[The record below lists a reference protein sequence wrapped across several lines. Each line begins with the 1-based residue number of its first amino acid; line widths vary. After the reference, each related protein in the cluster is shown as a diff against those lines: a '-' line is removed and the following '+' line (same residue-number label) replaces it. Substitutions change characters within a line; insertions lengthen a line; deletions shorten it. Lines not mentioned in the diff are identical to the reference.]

1 MNKTFKTTV
10 AGILLGA
17 TLTTGVA
24 FAEYLH
30 DGTENIQ
37 GDIMTISAPV
47 ETEAAENGVFQPM
60 TKPIYRIF
68 VNDAMLEADT
78 YVDGEHVM
86 LPLRAI
92 CEALGYE
99 VGYDAES
106 TMISLTRGAHYITM
120 YPTKDEYTFSKMA
133 PVSLGIAPQLVD
145 DRTYVP
151 VSFVETIL
159 QSAGCTVDQNGEIR
173 ITDPKKEENTFR
185 AATVLEDAKDGSV
198 LVMDEILGEV
208 LVMISD
214 ETVFQGISLAD
225 LKKDVE
231 FMVEYTSDA
240 VTMSLPAQATAKTVM
255 SVALYEEVN
264 APAEIASVA
273 FEGTISEKGEDFVVV
288 ETKDGEI
295 RLNISDETV
304 IRHNMNRRLYRIDDL
319 EAGMKVSGTH
329 QEAATFSLP
338 PQSAALEIVISE

>member
-1 MNKTFKTTV
+1 MNKTFKTAV
-10 AGILLGA
+10 AGILLAGS
-17 TLTTGVA
+17 LTSGVA

-37 GDIMTISAPV
+37 GDIMTISAPIEV
-47 ETEAAENGVFQPM
+47 EAVENGVFQPM
-60 TKPIYRIF
+60 TKPIYKIF
-68 VNDAMLEADT
+68 VNNEMLDADT

-106 TMISLTRGAHYITM
+106 TMISLVRGAQYITM

-159 QSAGCTVDQNGEIR
+159 QSVGCTVDQNGEIR
-173 ITDPKKEENTFR
+173 ITDPKEEENTYR
-185 AATVLEDAKDGSV
+185 LATLLEDVNENSA

-208 LVMISD
+208 IVSFTE
-214 ETVFQGISLAD
+214 ETIFQGVSLAD
-225 LKKDVE
+225 IKKDTE
-231 FMVEYTSDA
+231 IMVEYAGDA
-240 VTMSLPAQATAKTVM
+240 VTLSLPAQASAASVM

-264 APAEIASVA
+264 APEEVA
-273 FEGTISEKGEDFVVV
+273 GVAYEGTITEVGEDFVVL
-288 ETKDGEI
+288 ETENGEI
-295 RLNISDETV
+295 RLNVSEETL
-304 IRHNMNRRLYRIDDL
+304 IRHTMNRRLYRIDDL
-319 EAGMKVSGTH
+319 EVGMKISGTH
-329 QEAATFSLP
+329 SEAATFSLP
-338 PQSAALEIVISE
+338 PQSAAIEIVIGE